1 MYKLNSIFSFA
12 GALVLFI
19 CSANY
24 NILMAQAVSNA
35 EQRLES
41 AKNAY
46 HSDNAVL
53 ANRKF
58 ESFINDYCPIDE
70 YSEYCFDAKLY
81 RSRIARVKNNLDD
94 AEEMLADLE
103 RFVDNKLNGDVSK
116 LTLVFAQNVF
126 LAYQWSNLSL
136 SEKWTQKILDILDK
150 QDALSVLSKAWA
162 YTAIGHHES
171 MAGNYREAISSYQKG
186 IECTESINN
195 IEITGDLLIVIH
207 NNLGI
212 PYRRLGEPLK
222 AKGHYQKSLDVIREV
237 HGEKHIEVATAY
249 NNIGTVYYS
258 LQDIGQAAEYFARAA
273 GIIES
278 ILGPH
283 HDRIGASLN
292 NAGVSYYTLGDYERA
307 AHFLERAQRVKE
319 ENLGMGHLETAIG
332 YSNLASL
339 HIQNED
345 YSAAEDNYLRSISVR
360 KNIYGDSHPQLVKP
374 KLWLGRLYAYHLGRP
389 DEAHRNY
396 EKALEIGMERLG
408 ETHPDVAEAYFLMG
422 ESYYNQ
428 QDYNEARKFFRR
440 SAELLYGEYQLN
452 ETPDLDRPVTDPVKL
467 IRVLN
472 YKANLLKETSG
483 GFDKQNYLTALHT
496 LDWAADLVDLMQVS
510 FKNEASKLRLIDQNY
525 AIYTDA
531 VEILATLY
539 EESGR
544 EEYKERIFEYLEK
557 SRSRISLE
565 LIQQVSARTY
575 SGVSREVI
583 DEETGIN
590 TQITRLQQKL
600 YEEQE
605 KGLEINKDLIVAYQD
620 SVFRKKREL
629 EKFTRNLEESY
640 PDYYALKYDQS
651 VLSLQEAKN
660 LLEDDESII
669 SYMFGK
675 EKLLAFVITASEAN
689 VVELGPAGEVN
700 TALGTVR
707 EGVLNGNTRDYIQS
721 AHSLF
726 ENLFEPVQPFLSGN
740 KVLIMADQ
748 KLHYL
753 PFEMLLSEK
762 PDHEEF
768 HKMPYLLRKYSFSYI
783 PSVTIFNSMDNRKPK
798 NPRNLLAIAPF
809 SSEIIR
815 PDDEGLN
822 VQYASSIGPLFL
834 TKYET
839 QTITGLFQESRTWG
853 EYFRPQKTELLM
865 GSDATVKQFGEV
877 NLSDFNFIHFATHA
891 FIDEDNPERSGIM
904 LYPDGEESGI
914 AFVGDIY
921 NMEFNA
927 DLIVLGACDT
937 GLGTTAKGE
946 GLIGFTRA
954 FIYAGASNLAV
965 SMWKA
970 NDQPTAYLMIDFYGY
985 IRDGYSYSE
994 AMRMAKLNII
1004 NRPHF
1009 AHPVNWAAFTLTGR

>member
-1 MYKLNSIFSFA
+1 MFKSYSVNTLVGTCVLIFCTTNFD
-12 GALVLFI
+12 VL
-19 CSANY
+19 
-24 NILMAQAVSNA
+24 LAQATSGAA
-35 EQRLES
+35 ERLEA
-41 AKNAY
+41 AKKAY
-46 HSDNAVL
+46 HADEPEMV
-53 ANRKF
+53 NRKF
-58 ESFINDYCPIDE
+58 QSLIDDFCSVEE
-70 YSEYCFDAKLY
+70 YSELCFEAKLY
-81 RSRIARVKNNLDD
+81 RSRIGRTKNNLDD
-94 AEEMLADLE
+94 AEKMLADLE
-103 RFVDNKLNGDVSK
+103 SFVDVRLNGDVNK
-116 LTLVFAQNVF
+116 LTLVFAHRVF
-126 LAYQWSNLSL
+126 LAYQRSSL
-136 SEKWTQKILDILDK
+136 SESEKWARKVREMLEAHDT
-150 QDALSVLSKAWA
+150 LSAFSQAWA
-162 YTAIGHHES
+162 YSAIGHHES
-171 MAGNYREAISSYQKG
+171 MAGNYRDAISSYYKG
-186 IECTESINN
+186 IECAETINN
-195 IEITGDLLIVIH
+195 IEKTGDLLIAIH

-222 AKGHYQKSLDVIREV
+222 AKEHYQKSLDVIREV
-237 HGEKHIEVATAY
+237 HGEKHLEIATAY
-249 NNIGTVYYS
+249 NNIGTVYYT

-283 HDRIGASLN
+283 HNRLGASLN
-292 NAGVSYYTLGDYERA
+292 NAGVSYYTLGDYENA

-319 ENLGMGHLETAIG
+319 ENLGMDHLETAIG

-345 YSAAEDNYLRSISVR
+345 FSAAEGNYVRSISVR
-360 KNIYGDSHPQLVKP
+360 KNIYGDSHPQLIEP
-374 KLWLGRLYAYHLGRP
+374 KLRLGMLYAYHLDRP
-389 DEAHRNY
+389 EDAQRNY
-396 EKALEIGMERLG
+396 EKALVIGIERLG
-408 ETHPDVAEAYFLMG
+408 ETHPDVAEAYFLLG
-422 ESYYNQ
+422 ENYYNQ
-428 QDYNEARKFFRR
+428 QYYKEARKFFRR
-440 SAELLYGEYQLN
+440 SIELLYGEYQLN
-452 ETPDLDRPVTDPVKL
+452 ETPDFDRPVTDPVKL

-472 YKANLLKETSG
+472 YKANLIKAKTG
-483 GFDKQNYLTALHT
+483 GFDKQTYLTALHT
-496 LDWAADLVDLMQVS
+496 LDWAADLVDLMQAS

-525 AIYTDA
+525 AIYTSA

-544 EEYKERIFEYLEK
+544 VEYKERIFEYLEK

-565 LIQQVSARTY
+565 LIQHVSARSY
-575 SGVSREVI
+575 SGVPREVI
-583 DEETGIN
+583 DEETEIN
-590 TQITRLQQKL
+590 KQITRLQQQL

-605 KGLEINKDLIVAYQD
+605 KGLEVNNDLIMAYQD
-620 SVFRKKREL
+620 SIFRKKREL

-660 LLEDDESII
+660 LLADDESII

-675 EKLLAFVITASEAN
+675 EKLLALVITASEAN
-689 VVELGPAGEVN
+689 VVKLGPSDAVN
-700 TALGTVR
+700 SALGTVR
-707 EGVLNGNTRDYIQS
+707 EGVLNGNTKDYIQS

-726 ENLFEPVQPFLSGN
+726 ENLFEPVQPYLSGN

-753 PFEMLLSEK
+753 PFEMLLAEK
-762 PDHEEF
+762 PDHGEF
-768 HKMPYLLRKYSFSYI
+768 HMMPYLLRDYTISYI
-783 PSVTIFNSMDNRKPK
+783 PSATIFNSMDNRRPQ

-815 PDDEGLN
+815 PEDEGLN

-839 QTITGLFQESRTWG
+839 QTITGLFNERRTWG
-853 EYFRPQKTELLM
+853 EYFRPQKTELLT
-865 GSDATVKQFGEV
+865 GSDATLKRFGEI
-877 NLSDFNFIHFATHA
+877 NLSEYNFIHFATHA
-891 FIDEDNPERSGIM
+891 FIDENNPEHSGIM
-904 LYPDGEESGI
+904 LYPDGDGSGV

-970 NDQPTAYLMIDFYGY
+970 NDQPTAYLMIDFYDY

-994 AMRMAKLNII
+994 ALRMAKLNII
-1004 NRPHF
+1004 RRPHF